1 MTRVASAGWLWP
13 SRFTMP
19 DAEAGGRRNRHST
32 VSSNAPFW
40 YSFEYGSAH
49 FTVISTEHD
58 VRKGSAQREV
68 RFTAQN
74 ADPD

>member
-1 MTRVASAGWLWP
+1 
-13 SRFTMP
+13 MP
-19 DAEAGGRRNRHST
+19 NAEAGGRRNRHST

-68 RFTAQN
+68 RFTAQM
-74 ADPD
+74 